1 MAKRKIFIKGDP
13 QREVR
18 GKKLQRESE
27 EMMRQA
33 RPMMR
38 WMKYI
43 KYFMPLM
50 IIAFIFMILMFI
62 PGSPV
67 MGWMMKNIMGNMFKS
82 EAGAADI
89 LNPDSP
95 MFKKM
100 MENMETNPEWM
111 KSMIE
116 QHPEM
121 LEGVIDERMMKNMM
135 NADTIETM
143 ITAMPPETMNKMMAQ
158 MMKDNPAML
167 QDMMTDMIKNNPQML
182 QSMFSNMDEATMNQM
197 FSTIMK
203 DYNMVMT
210 GGEMVIKLPPDTAKL
225 IGHEY
230 VVVEITS
237 DMGMKDMQF
246 SMQKK
251 QNT

>member
-1 MAKRKIFIKGDP
+1 MSKRQIFFKGDP

-27 EMMRQA
+27 EMMKQA

-67 MGWMMKNIMGNMFKS
+67 MGWMMRNVMGNMFSS
-82 EAGAADI
+82 ESGSSE
-89 LNPDSP
+89 LFNPDSP
-95 MFKKM
+95 MFKQLLA
-100 MENMETNPEWM
+100 NMETNPEWM
-111 KSMIE
+111 KSVIE
-116 QHPEM
+116 QNPEI
-121 LEGVIDERMMKNMM
+121 LEGMIDERMIENMM
-135 NADTIETM
+135 NADTVEMM
-143 ITAMPPETMNKMMAQ
+143 ISTMPPETMNRMMEK
-158 MMKDNPAML
+158 MMKDNPEIM
-167 QDMMTDMIKNNPQML
+167 QDMMNDLIANNPDLLRQM
-182 QSMFSNMDEATMNQM
+182 FKNMDEKTMNEM

-203 DYNMVMT
+203 DYDIVMT
-210 GGEMVIKLPPDTAKL
+210 GGEMVIKLPNDTAKL
-225 IGHEY
+225 LGHQY
-230 VVVEITS
+230 VVVEITE
-237 DMGMKDMQF
+237 DMGMQDMEF

-251 QNT
+251 E